1 MDTLNRLRTLI
12 GLAAADGQL
21 AEKERHFILS
31 IGLANHLL
39 VSEVL
44 PLFTPEGAPEK
55 IAHPVLDKEQTL
67 LELVQLMKIDEKI
80 YQPEMR
86 YCAQVAARLGFRDAA
101 VFELMLHARE
111 LADDPATLKL
121 ALKKYQVVQV

>member
-21 AEKERHFILS
+21 AEKERQYVLS

-39 VSEVL
+39 VAEIL
-44 PLFTPEGAPEK
+44 PLFTPEGNENVN
-55 IAHPVLDKEQTL
+55 HPVLDKEQTL

-80 YQPEMR
+80 YGPEMR
-86 YCAQVAARLGFRDAA
+86 YCAQVASRLGFREAA
-101 VFELMLHARE
+101 VLELMLHARE
-111 LADDPATLKL
+111 LAEDPAALKK
-121 ALKKYQVVQV
+121 ALKKYQIT